1 MALQKETLNH
11 QFPEFFALL
20 MGCKFNN
27 CVHTDE
33 PGCAVRKAVE
43 EGKVS
48 EERYGNYVE
57 MYAGFDE
64 GPYR

>member
-1 MALQKETLNH
+1 
-11 QFPEFFALL
+11 

-43 EGKVS
+43 EGEVS